1 MNRPEGGRFD
11 VAIVGAGPAG
21 MMAAIAARQAGASVA
36 LCEQLDRPGV
46 KLLATGGGRCNVT
59 NTATAEEMMA
69 AFGRQGRFMAPAL
82 EALGSRAL
90 REFLERLG
98 VPTSCPD
105 GFHVYPSSNSAQ
117 DVQRALWKR
126 CEALGVRIIL
136 KTRLKGIEIDTDG
149 DGKRLATSQGIL
161 RAPAVILCTGGKSH
175 PRLGAT
181 GEGLEIA
188 AALGHTI
195 VPTTPA
201 LAPLTT
207 SETWPARCAGVSLGP
222 VRLWIDLPG
231 QLKAGWRGDI
241 LLTHTG
247 VSGPAVLDIS
257 AQVST
262 LLGRHKKVPLAV
274 DLTPG
279 VALGQW
285 QTRLDQWGHREG
297 AKMLRSLLAG
307 HFPAALARQLCLL
320 AGLEADARA
329 AHVPRA
335 ARDRL
340 ALLIKALPLTVVGVE
355 GFERAM
361 VTRGG
366 VSLKEVNP
374 RTLESKKVPGLFFAG
389 EILDLDGPSG
399 GYNLQWAFS
408 SGHLAGRAAGCRLA
422 GI

>member
-46 KLLATGGGRCNVT
+46 KLLATGGGRCNAT
-59 NTATAEEMMA
+59 NTATAEAMMA

-82 EALGSRAL
+82 EALSSRAL
-90 REFLERLG
+90 REFLEQLG

-117 DVQRALWKR
+117 DVQHALWKR

-136 KTRLKGIEIDTDG
+136 KARLKGIEIDTDG
-149 DGKRLATSQGIL
+149 DGKRVATSEGIL
-161 RAPAVILCTGGKSH
+161 RAPAVILCTGGRSH

-222 VRLWIDLPG
+222 VRMWIDLPG
-231 QLKAGWRGDI
+231 QVKAGWRGDL

-247 VSGPAVLDIS
+247 VSGPAVLDAS
-257 AQVST
+257 AQVAT
-262 LLGRHKKVPLAV
+262 LLGRHKKVPVAV

-285 QTRLDQWGHREG
+285 RTRLDQWGHSEG

-307 HFPAALARQLCLL
+307 HLPAALARQLCLL

-355 GFERAM
+355 GFGRAM

-366 VSLKEVNP
+366 VSLREVNP

-408 SGHLAGRAAGCRLA
+408 SGYLAGSRKPEAGSR
-422 GI
+422 

>member
-1 MNRPEGGRFD
+1 
-11 VAIVGAGPAG
+11 

-59 NTATAEEMMA
+59 NTATDEEMMA

-90 REFLERLG
+90 REFLEQLG

-136 KTRLKGIEIDTDG
+136 KARLKGIEIDADG

-161 RAPAVILCTGGKSH
+161 RAPGVILCTGGRSY

-222 VRLWIDLPG
+222 VRMWIDLPG
-231 QLKAGWRGDI
+231 QLKAGLRGDM

-257 AQVST
+257 AQVAA
-262 LLGRHKKVPLAV
+262 LLGRHKQVPLAV
-274 DLTPG
+274 DLTPA
-279 VALGQW
+279 VALGEW
-285 QTRLDQWGHREG
+285 RARLDQWGHSEG
-297 AKMLRSLLAG
+297 ARMLRSLLAG
-307 HFPAALARQLCLL
+307 HLPAALARQLCLL

-329 AHVPRA
+329 AHVQRA

-340 ALLIKALPLTVVGVE
+340 ASLIKALPLTVVSVE

-374 RTLESKKVPGLFFAG
+374 RNLESKKVPGLFFAG

-408 SGHLAGRAAGCRLA
+408 SGHLAGSR
-422 GI
+422 

>member
-1 MNRPEGGRFD
+1 
-11 VAIVGAGPAG
+11 
-21 MMAAIAARQAGASVA
+21 
-36 LCEQLDRPGV
+36 
-46 KLLATGGGRCNVT
+46 
-59 NTATAEEMMA
+59 
-69 AFGRQGRFMAPAL
+69 MAPAL
-82 EALGSRAL
+82 EALSSRAL
-90 REFLERLG
+90 REFLEQLG

-117 DVQRALWKR
+117 DVQHALWKR

-136 KTRLKGIEIDTDG
+136 KARLKGIEIDTDG
-149 DGKRLATSQGIL
+149 DGKRVATSQGIL
-161 RAPAVILCTGGKSH
+161 RAPAVILCTGGRSH

-222 VRLWIDLPG
+222 VRMWIDLPG
-231 QLKAGWRGDI
+231 QVKAGWRGDL

-247 VSGPAVLDIS
+247 VSGPAVLDAS
-257 AQVST
+257 AQVAT
-262 LLGRHKKVPLAV
+262 LLGRHKKVPVAV

-285 QTRLDQWGHREG
+285 RTRLDQWGHSEG

-307 HFPAALARQLCLL
+307 HLPAALARQLCLL

-355 GFERAM
+355 GFGRAM

-366 VSLKEVNP
+366 VSLREVNP

-408 SGHLAGRAAGCRLA
+408 SGHLAGSG
-422 GI
+422 